1 MVNLSSK
8 ICLECGKS
16 LSGRSD
22 KRFCDA
28 YCRNTY
34 NNRRKSDDELHIQSI
49 NRQIRRNRRILKTL
63 CPDGKA
69 TIRRDVL
76 EKMGFDYRYF
86 SGIYEAKLK
95 YYLSYDYGFAAIMD
109 NGKEKAL
116 IIQKQNY
123 MDDYQI
129 NPWV

>member
-1 MVNLSSK
+1 MNNRT
-8 ICLECGKS
+8 CLQCGKA
-16 LSGRSD
+16 LHGRLD
-22 KRFCDA
+22 QKFCDA
-28 YCRNTY
+28 QCRNTHH
-34 NNRRKSDDELHIQSI
+34 NQTKRADEQYIAKVNSA
-49 NRQIRRNRRILKTL
+49 IRRNRRILKDL
-63 CPDGKA
+63 CPEGKA
-69 TIRRDVL
+69 KIRREVL
-76 EKMGFDYRYF
+76 ETKGFDYRYF